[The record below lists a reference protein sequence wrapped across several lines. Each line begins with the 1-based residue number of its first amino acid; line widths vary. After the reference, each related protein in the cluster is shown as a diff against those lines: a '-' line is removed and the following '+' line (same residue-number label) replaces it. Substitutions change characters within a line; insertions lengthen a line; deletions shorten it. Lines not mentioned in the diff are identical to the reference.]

1 MTVVHHASPLPGLA
15 RVYVDDEINDPYMA
29 ATYKPEARF
38 KVYLAVPERPGE
50 PRLIAHTDSLVKAIA
65 VADVVHTTFQ
75 FTVDLLDYRLRTAM
89 HDLLLKPVGTV

>member
-15 RVYVDDEINDPYMA
+15 RVYVDDEINDPHLA

-50 PRLIAHTDSLVKAIA
+50 PRVLAAMGALENAIA
-65 VADVVHTTFQ
+65 VAGVAHAVFQ

-89 HDLLLKPVGTV
+89 HDLLLKPVGFT